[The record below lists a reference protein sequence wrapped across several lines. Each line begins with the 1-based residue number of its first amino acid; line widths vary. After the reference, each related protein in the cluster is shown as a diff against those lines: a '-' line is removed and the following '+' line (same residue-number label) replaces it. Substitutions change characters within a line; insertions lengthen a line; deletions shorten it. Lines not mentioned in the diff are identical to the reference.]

1 MSVRTI
7 IRCIS
12 LADAKTRREHM
23 RAQLDRA
30 GHEWTFFDACTA
42 LPADL
47 PYDERASIAAHGRPL
62 TKGELGC
69 FASHWQLWQLI
80 AAEQDDAV
88 LLALEDDV
96 LLDCFYF
103 AKIDEVAAAMRPYG
117 YLRLYA
123 KVPAGLRLEGPF
135 LDRHIGRF
143 SGRPYGTQGYLLT
156 PATARRFLAS
166 INQVVRPVDDEMDRF
181 WAHGIPARTVF
192 PFPLIELN
200 FGSTIESK
208 RRQGMPLTK
217 PQRLRWE
224 TSKGVEKL
232 RRHLANFTARLT
244 G

>member
-12 LADAKTRREHM
+12 LADADTRREHM

-30 GHEWTFFDACTA
+30 GHDWAFFDACTA

-80 AAEQDDAV
+80 AAEPDDTV
-88 LLALEDDV
+88 LLVLEDDV
-96 LLDCFYF
+96 LLDPFYF
-103 AKIDEVAAAMRPYG
+103 ARIDEVASAMRPYG

-123 KVPAGLRLEGPF
+123 KVPAGLRLDGPF

-166 INQVVRPVDDEMDRF
+166 IGQVVRPVDDEMDRF

-200 FGSTIESK
+200 FGSTIEAK
-208 RRQGMPLTK
+208 RRQGMPLSK

-224 TSKGVEKL
+224 ASKGVEKL
-232 RRHLANFTARLT
+232 RRHWADLKARLIR
-244 G
+244 